1 MENQLVPAVDKRP
14 SAYRDAIPGSRPAH
28 VTRSMRMFQN
38 HGSPSKTLSAQYN
51 VLTKPTG
58 FDIVE
63 PSQNVLI
70 DAETGKIT
78 Q

>member
-1 MENQLVPAVDKRP
+1 MENQLVLPEDKRP
-14 SAYRDAIPGSRPAH
+14 SAYRDGVPGSRPTH
-28 VTRSMRMFQN
+28 MTQSIRMFQN

-63 PSQNVLI
+63 PSHNVLI

>member
-38 HGSPSKTLSAQYN
+38 HGSPSKVLDVEYEVIAKPSGFN
-51 VLTKPTG
+51 VVKPST
-58 FDIVE
+58 
-63 PSQNVLI
+63 NVLI
-70 DAETGKIT
+70 DIEAGKIT